1 MLAVA
6 LGRTSLNY
14 DTARKDSDHLLGLRT
29 LNDIHER
36 KSRTRTDNAT

>member
-6 LGRTSLNY
+6 LGQTNLNY
-14 DTARKDSDHLLGLRT
+14 NMAKKDSDHLLGLRT